1 MTSVTMFT
9 LKNPLRLTTQV
20 PNLQPVEKFGNPL

>member
-9 LKNPLRLTTQV
+9 
-20 PNLQPVEKFGNPL
+20 